1 MFVARLLTFWI
12 LHVGVILVTGV
23 AGFIGSATALAL
35 QASGHRVIGVDSIN
49 NYYSQDLKKAR
60 LARLN
65 CLANF
70 VFHQL
75 DIIDYDTVAD
85 LFTANQDI
93 THIIHLAAQPGVRYS
108 LENPLAY
115 LHANVIGH
123 GNIMQAAR
131 SLAHLQRAVY
141 ASSSSIYG
149 MGRDLPLSTEQELKP
164 PKSLYAATKM
174 SNELISQTFA
184 DLHGLP
190 LVGLRFFT
198 VYGPWGR
205 PDMAPSLFSR
215 AILAGDTIKVF
226 NNGDMRRDFTYID
239 DAVVGILGATFKPL
253 PDQPVSH
260 WLYNLGNDRA
270 EPLMQL
276 IELLEACYGRQADK
290 VFLPMQPG
298 DVQETWADIDAARQD
313 LGFSPQTRL
322 ADGIPQFCAWYQRYH
337 QSQRTGGTTV
347 APC

>member
-1 MFVARLLTFWI
+1 
-12 LHVGVILVTGV
+12 VGVILVTGV
-23 AGFIGSATALAL
+23 AGFIGSATALVL
-35 QASGHRVIGVDSIN
+35 QASGNRVIGVDNIN

-60 LARLN
+60 LARLDG
-65 CLANF
+65 LSHF
-70 VFHQL
+70 DFHHL
-75 DIIDYDTVAD
+75 DIVDFDTVAD
-85 LFTANQDI
+85 LFTSNQDI
-93 THIIHLAAQPGVRYS
+93 THIIHLAGQPGVRHS

-123 GNIMQAAR
+123 GNIIQAAR
-131 SLAHLQRAVY
+131 SLPRLQRAVY

-149 MGRDLPLSTEQELKP
+149 MGRNLPLSTEQELKP

-190 LVGLRFFT
+190 QVGLRFFT

-226 NNGDMRRDFTYID
+226 NNGNMRRDFTYID
-239 DAVVGILGATFKPL
+239 DAVAGILSATFKRL
-253 PDQPVSH
+253 PDQHIPH
-260 WLYNLGNDRA
+260 WLYNLGNDQA

-276 IELLEACYGRQADK
+276 IALLEACYDRQADK

-298 DVQETWADIDAARQD
+298 DVRETWADIDATRRD
-313 LGFSPQTRL
+313 LDFSPQTRL
-322 ADGIPQFCAWYQRYH
+322 ADGIPRFCAWYQHYY
-337 QSQRTGGTTV
+337 QSQRTVNKTST
-347 APC
+347 PC